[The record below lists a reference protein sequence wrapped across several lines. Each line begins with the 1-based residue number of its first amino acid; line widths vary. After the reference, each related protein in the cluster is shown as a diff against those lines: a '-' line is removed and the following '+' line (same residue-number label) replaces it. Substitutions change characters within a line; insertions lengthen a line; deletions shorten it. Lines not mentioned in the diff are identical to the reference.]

1 MATFSTITNV
11 PFSFDVLDAGMGTN
25 TLDDLATAKWQY
37 YLAINLSNVY
47 VEVTNLEVEF
57 VSTTDSHTYVESNA
71 VSLIGNS
78 PFISGTAELFPD
90 LSYSVGVEELTA
102 VNVSGTF
109 TFEWGS
115 ASPID
120 ATTEFTAGLRY
131 NKTGTAVSGILSLG
145 GANDPSA
152 LSTDFTEFDGVTNT
166 CQVGRVLGFKRFG
179 PQKIKFHRAFST
191 TVSNCLVT
199 A

>member
-37 YLAINLSNVY
+37 YLTINLSNVN
-47 VEVTNLEVEF
+47 VEVTTLEVEF
-57 VSTTDSHTYVESNA
+57 VSTTDSYTYVETNA
-71 VSLIGNS
+71 VSLVGNS
-78 PFISGTAELFPD
+78 PVINGTAELFPD
-90 LSYSVGVEELTA
+90 LNYSVGVEELTA

-109 TFEWGS
+109 TFEFDS
-115 ASPID
+115 ASPVD

-131 NKTGTAVSGILSLG
+131 NKTGTAVAGVLSLG

-179 PQKIKFHRAFST
+179 PQKIKFHRAYST
-191 TVSNCLVT
+191 TVSTCLVT